1 MKVAED
7 LHRTNCIIPSV
18 PLPPVDV
25 QREKLQS
32 LNPEATADDDLGE
45 PSDRSTRTSP
55 LVFEVRGLKLAIRK
69 LSFATASGWTG
80 WTNRLIR
87 RIVLYSSEVDAILTD
102 LCKFYQQW
110 ADVVLHPDV
119 AQLFCV
125 ARGAS

>member
-1 MKVAED
+1 
-7 LHRTNCIIPSV
+7 
-18 PLPPVDV
+18 VDV

-45 PSDRSTRTSP
+45 PSDRSTRTSS